1 MGEIHKLTCR
11 ECGAEEAY
19 STGVGMLYAETSI
32 KLLQGDLNTLKYEV
46 SEAVFKQ
53 VSKLIAD
60 ETGKLGFIQDQDN
73 FFCEICNTASHLKQ
87 LEVIGLTDGEWIETL
102 KCVKCDADLKKTG
115 RQLDEF
121 NCKICGKAA
130 LSDERV
136 GLWD

>member
-11 ECGAEEAY
+11 ECGAEEGY

-32 KLLQGDLNTLKYEV
+32 KLLQGDLATLKYEV

-53 VSKLIAD
+53 VSKLIAG
-60 ETGKLGFIQDQDN
+60 ETGKLGFIQDQDK
-73 FFCEICNTASHLKQ
+73 FCCEICNTASHLKQ